1 MGPFHLTNEN
11 LMIEMIEV
19 ILEDKQIRSYS
30 LLSIWE
36 MVVSPKN

>member
-1 MGPFHLTNEN
+1 MGPFHLTKEN
-11 LMIEMIEV
+11 LMIEKIEV

-36 MVVSPKN
+36 MVVSLKN